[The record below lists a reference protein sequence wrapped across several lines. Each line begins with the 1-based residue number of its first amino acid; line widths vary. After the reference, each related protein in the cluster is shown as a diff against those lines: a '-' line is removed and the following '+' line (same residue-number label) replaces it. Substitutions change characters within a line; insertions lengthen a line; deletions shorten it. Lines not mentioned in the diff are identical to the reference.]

1 MESTIYPY
9 SNTCQKILMDQ
20 NFIVYRIRLLLSGIR
35 RCIMPPYSCPWM
47 QSTSIYYRRDIWIT
61 ALEWPPLPILR
72 RVLLPSCPRRSL
84 LWLST
89 RTPILWPALILIAT
103 MISVWLFPFL
113 SFLLVTPADGSDFYA
128 VLGSNDKTLSVY
140 LCPGTCTNVLS
151 TYYNTPKY
159 SPIIST
165 PLYICYLNT
174 SIFCVSICCALNL
187 FGGIGED
194 NILYLY
200 TLKDGEFYRSL
211 NLNTSKSAIESQVG
225 SHIKSMIVK
234 QMKITPRGYVILYF
248 EMKYKHHHCHV
259 CFLLSVRIH

>member
-1 MESTIYPY
+1 
-9 SNTCQKILMDQ
+9 
-20 NFIVYRIRLLLSGIR
+20 
-35 RCIMPPYSCPWM
+35 
-47 QSTSIYYRRDIWIT
+47 
-61 ALEWPPLPILR
+61 
-72 RVLLPSCPRRSL
+72 
-84 LWLST
+84 
-89 RTPILWPALILIAT
+89 
-103 MISVWLFPFL
+103 MISVLLFPFL

-174 SIFCVSICCALNL
+174 SIFCVSVCCALNL

-211 NLNTSKSAIESQVG
+211 NLNASKSAIESQVG

-248 EMKYKHHHCHV
+248 EMKYKHHHSHV